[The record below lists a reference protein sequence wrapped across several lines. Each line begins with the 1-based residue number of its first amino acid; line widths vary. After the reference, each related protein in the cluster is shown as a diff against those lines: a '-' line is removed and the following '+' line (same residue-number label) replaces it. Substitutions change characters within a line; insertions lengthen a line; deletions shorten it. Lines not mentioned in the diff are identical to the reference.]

1 MISLEEQVSLLKTHI
16 NELSNDNENYLD
28 RLDEQREEIEK
39 LKAELETAEGYR
51 KETNSEAKIMKII
64 PLKIAIKE
72 LEKDL
77 KKAEKNVARNSQKL
91 GNVDMSETTLKGRA
105 RLRMNLDAACEARDI
120 VSRQLEFTKNWLNEI
135 RNEKERGE

>member
-1 MISLEEQVSLLKTHI
+1 MINLEEQVALLKIHI

-39 LKAELETAEGYR
+39 LKAELESAEGYR
-51 KETNSEAKIMKII
+51 KATNNETKIMKII

-91 GNVDMSETTLKGRA
+91 GNADMSETTLKGRA
-105 RLRMNLDAACEARDI
+105 RLRMNLDAACKARDI
-120 VSRQLEFTKNWLNEI
+120 VSRQLEFTENWLNEI
-135 RNEKERGE
+135 RNGKERGE